1 MGPSEGRYTVGCV
14 GSLAIVAA
22 VDGGASVSGRWTEE
36 KVRTPQDGGGE
47 GWAADCRQAGLA
59 SRNDDDD
66 GREERRGEAE
76 QKTANELTCQAKI
89 RPPY

>member
-36 KVRTPQDGGGE
+36 KVMK
-47 GWAADCRQAGLA
+47 
-59 SRNDDDD
+59 
-66 GREERRGEAE
+66 GREGR
-76 QKTANELTCQAKI
+76 
-89 RPPY
+89 

>member
-1 MGPSEGRYTVGCV
+1 M

-36 KVRTPQDGGGE
+36 KVMKGRE
-47 GWAADCRQAGLA
+47 GRRADCREAGLA

-66 GREERRGEAE
+66 GREGGKERRNKKLQMNSLAG
-76 QKTANELTCQAKI
+76 QRYDHLT
-89 RPPY
+89 RVS

>member
-1 MGPSEGRYTVGCV
+1 M

-36 KVRTPQDGGGE
+36 KVMKGRE
-47 GWAADCRQAGLA
+47 GRADCRQAGLA

-66 GREERRGEAE
+66 DGREGGKERRNKKLQMNSLAG
-76 QKTANELTCQAKI
+76 QRYDHLTRAS
-89 RPPY
+89 YL

>member
-1 MGPSEGRYTVGCV
+1 M

-36 KVRTPQDGGGE
+36 KAMKGRE
-47 GWAADCRQAGLA
+47 GRADCRQAGLA

-76 QKTANELTCQAKI
+76 QKTANELTCRAKI
-89 RPPY
+89 RPPYQSLVSLR